1 MLTKDIKMK
10 DEKEIEENVITLSE
24 SDDHEII
31 EFNEDIVSDDP
42 VTKDEL
48 EGLVIYSRDWTIE
61 TIISQIESNNID
73 LNPSFQRRNVWE
85 NDKRSKLIESL
96 IVGYPVPEVVLA
108 EIPNKKKQYVVID
121 GKQRLLAIH
130 GFFKPDNGYWKG
142 RAELKGL
149 TIRKDLDGST
159 IEKFDD
165 DDLRLLKNADLR
177 CTILSGYKTSSVLYD
192 VFYRLNTGSVPLSMQ
207 ELRNSLHKGD
217 FSKFITN
224 RTNDLL
230 PLHHIMSLS
239 GPDKRFKDIEIIL
252 KFLAINFSDKK
263 YNSNLKDFLDSFTEY
278 ANVNWD
284 SRKDEIE
291 QACKYFDEASK
302 ILIDIFDSAKRVGR
316 KWLPAKG
323 NWESRF
329 NRSLFEVL
337 AQYAYCLVCDGQTD
351 IFNDITKKE
360 IFCQCVKDAFEHSEF
375 SSAVSSTTK
384 TLEQHRTRFYI
395 LFNMLND
402 KFRYNY
408 AIPNSIN

>member
-1 MLTKDIKMK
+1 METNNII
-10 DEKEIEENVITLSE
+10 DENALSVSE

-31 EFNEDIVSDDP
+31 EFNEEIVSDDP
-42 VTKDEL
+42 VTRDDL

-61 TIISQIESNNID
+61 TIISQIEANNID

-108 EIPNKKKQYVVID
+108 EIPSKKKQYVVID

-130 GFFKPDNGYWKG
+130 GFFKPENEYWKG
-142 RAELKGL
+142 KAELKGL
-149 TIRKDLDGST
+149 TIRKDLDGSS
-159 IEKFDD
+159 IDSFDA

-177 CTILSGYKTSSVLYD
+177 CTILSGYKTTSVLYD

-207 ELRNSLHKGD
+207 ELRNSLHKGE

-224 RTNDLL
+224 KTNAVI

-252 KFLAINFSDKK
+252 KFLSINFSNKK
-263 YNSNLKDFLDSFTEY
+263 YNSNLKDFLDTFTEY
-278 ANVNWD
+278 ANESWND
-284 SRKDEIE
+284 KHNDFE
-291 QACKYFDEASK
+291 QSCTV
-302 ILIDIFDSAKRVGR
+302 FDSACSLLIEIFGGPKKVGR
-316 KWLPAKG
+316 KWLPAKET
-323 NWESRF
+323 WESRF

-337 AQYAYCLVCDGQTD
+337 AQYAYFLITDGHD
-351 IFNDITKKE
+351 VIFDDSAKKDD
-360 IFCQCVKDAFEHSEF
+360 FCACVKKAFEQPEF

-384 TLEQHRTRFYI
+384 TLDQHRTRFSVLFSI
-395 LFNMLND
+395 LNE
-402 KFRYNY
+402 KFKLDYS
-408 AIPNSIN
+408 IPQSID